1 MIKKMKKMFNLKGSK
16 STKMKKKTPTTIW
29 TPSQRRGNVDIPT
42 PITKTN
48 KARPLPWETFIVRQ
62 LYIKLEDFLWKPR
75 ILTKTVSRL
84 HFDSLYNDKL
94 IISIN
99 VFIARPIHAKKKKKI
114 QVSSVNGQDGNV
126 TCLILE
132 TYISFVYR
140 KIIRYWNA
148 SWNKQCLTKYKSQN
162 K

>member
-1 MIKKMKKMFNLKGSK
+1 MKKMFNLKGSK

-99 VFIARPIHAKKKKKI
+99 VFIARPIHAKKKKI